1 MCYNKF
7 IMEENINSQVPEEQ
21 STPVEETPKADL
33 SPTGSEGPP
42 PADDRKVTTW
52 IIVGVVVVL
61 LLLIGMVVVLANQP
75 VEATGHIRDIFI
87 IMMALEFLVIGAAL
101 VVLIVQLAIL
111 INLLQN
117 EIQPIVKSTNE
128 TVSTLRGTVTF
139 LSDNL
144 TEPVIKINEYLAGVK
159 KATDILRLWK
169 K

>member
-7 IMEENINSQVPEEQ
+7 IMEENQTSQLPEEE
-21 STPVEETPKADL
+21 TAPVEETPKAVP
-33 SPTGSEGPP
+33 SPTGSEVTP
-42 PADDRKVTTW
+42 PADDRKITTW

-61 LLLIGMVVVLANQP
+61 LLLIGMVVVLANQS
-75 VEATGHIRDIFI
+75 VEATSHVRDIFI
-87 IMMALEFLVIGAAL
+87 IMMALEFLIIGAAL

-128 TVSTLRGTVTF
+128 TVSTLRGTVAF

-144 TEPVIKINEYLAGVK
+144 TEPVIKINEYLAGIK
-159 KATDILRLWK
+159 KASDILRIWK